1 MILKVK
7 DLWKGV
13 ALNFEQ
19 FEQMMLKIFPEISI
33 IHYRRFSK
41 EANLLIKGAIKS
53 IFNAF
58 DTDGSQRLTME
69 KLKEGFKVFCEISPV
84 IDGEVYFN

>member
-1 MILKVK
+1 MMLKVK

-69 KLKEGFKVFCEISPV
+69 KLKEGFKVFCEINPV